1 MATRKKG
8 VRAQTTAGDGGAN
21 APRRP
26 TRLVYM
32 HGVGV
37 QEPRDRLRRQ
47 WDLALFGRELGD
59 TSPVGESR
67 MAYWTDLILPKAA
80 AGRSSTSWARR
91 EFALDADPGR
101 LDLQAVRRDFDLPA
115 AADTA
120 DEERLQ
126 RLWAQLLR
134 RFEIPAGSGPSAKIL
149 YPLPR
154 WVRRP
159 ITKIALRMLLGQF
172 AAYFLD
178 QGRRYRIRQRL
189 DAELPVDGSEDVV
202 LVTHSL
208 GTVIAYDVLT
218 VRARQGRPVHVRQ
231 FVTLGSPL
239 GIDEVQDFTEE
250 PLAVPSHVRQW
261 LNYCDPLDLVALDK
275 GLTNDFAPG
284 SHDDGAGGSRRIVRV
299 EDTVLMNRL
308 TPRGN
313 PHAAAGYLSHPKVKR
328 AVADAARIDSM
339 RQFLVAR
346 DVAAEFDDLEQRQ
359 AVLFEIREPG
369 SSADAGLPAADR
381 ALSLAERVDRAALDI
396 ERIVRETAAELA
408 EPEST
413 APALAAVAVDEARID
428 RLQRFVAARL
438 LPTELLTVATRH
450 EDLFVYTVWKSTRKR
465 KLVER
470 TARVVQADAARESY
484 GASGRGVAW
493 AVLDTGIQAD
503 HPHFN
508 AFTTHPTIAA
518 VWDCTRPGKPT
529 NLLAGGANDRDGHG
543 THVAGILAGEGLDH
557 SGARRRGIAPEATLH
572 VYKVLDD
579 DGTGEDAWIIK
590 ALDHIADCNDNA
602 SRPRIH
608 GINLSLG
615 GPFDSTVYGCGFSP
629 VCQELRRLWR
639 NGVLVVV
646 ASGNEGKVEVET
658 GDGAVELNSPMSIG
672 DPANLEECIAVGSV
686 HADKPHLYGISG
698 FSSRGP
704 TADGRAKPDCV
715 APGERILSCNAHH
728 AHEPADSK
736 GRYYRA
742 ESGTSMAAPA
752 VSGLLAAFLSAR
764 REFLGRP
771 DEVKALLLRTCTDLG
786 RDRYHQGRGMPNL
799 MKMLL
804 ES

>member
-1 MATRKKG
+1 MDDPSTP
-8 VRAQTTAGDGGAN
+8 T
-21 APRRP
+21 PLRRP

-32 HGVGV
+32 HGVGM
-37 QEPRDRLRRQ
+37 QEPRERLRLL
-47 WDLALFGRELGD
+47 WDLALFGRELNS
-59 TSPVGESR
+59 TSPAGESR
-67 MAYWTDLILPKAA
+67 MAYWTDLVVPPTA
-80 AGRSSTSWARR
+80 AGRPTVAWARS
-91 EFALDADPGR
+91 EFGRDPAQNQLNLSQLRGDFAIPRADDEAELR
-101 LDLQAVRRDFDLPA
+101 LL
-115 AADTA
+115 
-120 DEERLQ
+120 
-126 RLWAQLLR
+126 RLWEKLLR
-134 RFEIPAGSGPSAKIL
+134 RFDVDTDSPARSRLESKIL
-149 YPLPR
+149 PLPR
-154 WVRRP
+154 WARRP
-159 ITKIALRMLLGQF
+159 IAKVALRLLLGQF
-172 AAYFLD
+172 AAYFLNPEIRD
-178 QGRRYRIRQRL
+178 RIRQRL
-189 DAELPVDGSEDVV
+189 DDELPDNGDEDVV

-218 VRARQGRPVHVRQ
+218 MRARLGRPVPVRQ

-239 GIDEVQDFTEE
+239 GIDEVQDFLEE
-250 PLAVPSHVRQW
+250 PLAVPTHVRQW
-261 LNYCDPLDLVALDK
+261 LNYCDLLDPVALDK
-275 GLTNDFAPG
+275 GLAGDFTPG
-284 SHDDGAGGSRRIVRV
+284 VHDDPSGGGRQPVRI
-299 EDTVLMNRL
+299 EDTLLMNQR
-308 TPRGN
+308 TTRGN
-313 PHAAAGYLSHPKVKR
+313 PHAALGYLAHPKVRR
-328 AVADAARIDSM
+328 AVADASRIDSM

-346 DVAAEFDDLEQRQ
+346 DVATELGELEQRQ
-359 AVLFEIREPG
+359 AVLFEVREPN
-369 SSADAGLPAADR
+369 SSADARLEAPGR
-381 ALSLAERVDRAALDI
+381 ELSLTQRVARAARDI
-396 ERIVRETAAELA
+396 ERIVRDT
-408 EPEST
+408 
-413 APALAAVAVDEARID
+413 AVAEEQPADVAIADARID

-438 LPTELLTVATRH
+438 LPSELLTIVGRH
-450 EDLFVYTVWKSTRKR
+450 QELFVYTVWKSTRKR
-465 KLVER
+465 KLTDR

-484 GASGRGVAW
+484 GAFGSDIAW
-493 AVLDTGIQAD
+493 AVLDTGIASD
-503 HPHFN
+503 HPHFKKHKN
-508 AFTTHPTIAA
+508 VVA
-518 VWDCTRPGKPT
+518 VWDCTRPGKPID
-529 NLLAGGANDRDGHG
+529 LLKGGATDRDGHG
-543 THVAGILAGEGLDH
+543 THVAGILAGEGQDH
-557 SGARRRGIAPEATLH
+557 DETLRRGIAPAANLH

-579 DGTGEDAWIIK
+579 DGAGEDAWIIK
-590 ALDHIADCNDNA
+590 ALDHIAERNDNA

-608 GINLSLG
+608 GVNLSLG

-715 APGERILSCNAHH
+715 APGERIVSCNAHH
-728 AHEPADSK
+728 AHEPKDSK
-736 GRYYRA
+736 GRLYRA

-764 REFLGRP
+764 REFIGRP